1 MEIGKKIMIDKLTR
15 ELKTNEE
22 NIEAVVFLCEEA
34 KRILSE
40 KYDPTEILLLSDE
53 ICFWEDRLQKHKFE
67 RRTLILKMEKIND
80 F

>member
-15 ELKTNEE
+15 ELKNNEE
-22 NIEAVVFLCEEA
+22 NIEAVIFLYESA
-34 KRILSE
+34 KESLGEKSDPVDIL
-40 KYDPTEILLLSDE
+40 ILSDE